1 MNQLEHIINSL
12 EPEEAIRQT
21 ITVLKQ
27 LLPLLDEE
35 GRTRFILNLIGES
48 GKDKISSMVHL

>member
-1 MNQLEHIINSL
+1 MNQLEHILNSL

-21 ITVLKQ
+21 AAALKQ
-27 LLPLLDEE
+27 LLPLLGEE
-35 GRTRFILNLIGES
+35 GRTRYIIDLIGES

>member
-1 MNQLEHIINSL
+1 MNQLEHILNSL

-21 ITVLKQ
+21 AAALKQ
-27 LLPLLDEE
+27 LLPLLGEE
-35 GRTRFILNLIGES
+35 SRTGFIIELIGES

>member
-1 MNQLEHIINSL
+1 MNQLEHILNSL

-21 ITVLKQ
+21 TTVLKQ

-35 GRTRFILNLIGES
+35 GRTRFILDLIGES